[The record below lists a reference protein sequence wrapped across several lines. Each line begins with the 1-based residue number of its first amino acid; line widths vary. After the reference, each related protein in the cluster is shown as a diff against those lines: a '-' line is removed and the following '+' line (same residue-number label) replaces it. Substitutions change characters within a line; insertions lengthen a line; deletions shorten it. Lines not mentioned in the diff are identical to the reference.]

1 VKHEFK
7 IGGMWECPDWH
18 IELDHTT
25 SGVEAD
31 MCPHCRDL
39 RNEPFQRSD
48 GTAVDWWVFTCP
60 RVVVAF
66 NEGGYCT
73 TGVCLDCI
81 LDAAKGLK

>member
-18 IELDHTT
+18 VEIDYRK
-25 SGVEAD
+25 SGEESD
-31 MCPHCRDL
+31 MCPHCRGFHYEDVAWSGGAAKA
-39 RNEPFQRSD
+39 R
-48 GTAVDWWVFTCP
+48 GVFTCP

-81 LDAAKGLK
+81 LEAAKGLK